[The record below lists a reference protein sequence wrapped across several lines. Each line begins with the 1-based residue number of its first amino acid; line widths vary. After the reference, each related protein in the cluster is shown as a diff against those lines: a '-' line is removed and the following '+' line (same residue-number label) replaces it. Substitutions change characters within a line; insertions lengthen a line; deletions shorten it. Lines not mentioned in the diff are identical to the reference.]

1 MKKNMIAAVAVVI
14 VLLAAGA
21 YVVLS
26 MNAPDDKGKDNGD
39 DNNNNNGNNNGNNG
53 SNGTNPP
60 PLSTIDLGLRT
71 MNITLPRDLGS
82 AAPKVSL
89 EVSYPGQGQS
99 NITYNRAQ
107 TYRFHINST
116 PAAGYSGDV
125 LIRMF
130 AELTDPIDEID
141 PQNLIVTTATGRTL
155 EWTTDIR
162 SGDYV
167 NHIVISGDLG
177 AFRTNGNATDS
188 RAFDV
193 VLNYVGNFT
202 LTFQAFDLNSNE
214 TLSAPTTAGPMWVPI
229 KGSLSVSAL
238 SGEWRTNVNGTFF
251 VVLVNFTNNWNIRH
265 TVYASGLVINN
276 GDQDFTANSSATA
289 FVSRQLIPLN
299 GNTQF
304 LAWFDVTGDRA
315 DFTMRYNDP
324 VSGETYN
331 VTLPPGSG

>member
-1 MKKNMIAAVAVVI
+1 MNKNVIAAVAVVI

-26 MNAPDDKGKDNGD
+26 MNTPNDKGNDNGN
-39 DNNNNNGNNNGNNG
+39 DNNNNNNGNNG

-60 PLSTIDLGLRT
+60 TLSTVDLGFRT
-71 MNITLPRDLGS
+71 MNVTLPRDLG
-82 AAPKVSL
+82 AASPKVSL
-89 EVSYPGQGQS
+89 AVTYPGQGQAD
-99 NITYNRAQ
+99 ITYNRAQ
-107 TYRFHINST
+107 SYRFQINST

-141 PQNLIVTTATGRTL
+141 PQNLIVTNATGRTL
-155 EWTTDIR
+155 EWTTDTRI
-162 SGDYV
+162 GDYV

-188 RAFDV
+188 RTFDV

-202 LTFQAFDLNSNE
+202 LAFQAFDLNSTE
-214 TLSAPTTAGPMWVPI
+214 TLSAPITAGPMWVPI
-229 KGSLSVSAL
+229 KGSLTVTAL

-265 TVYASGLVINN
+265 VVYASGLVISN
-276 GDQDFTANSSATA
+276 GVNEFTANASATA
-289 FVSRQLIPLN
+289 FSSQQLIPLN

-304 LAWFDVTGDRA
+304 LAWFDVTGNRV
-315 DFTMRYNDP
+315 DFTLRYNDP
-324 VSGETYN
+324 VSGEIYN
-331 VTLPPGSG
+331 VTLPPGNG